1 MISNTKGK
9 SSGRYKRSVSK
20 KQEAKIEVKKVGC
33 KSSDA
38 QKQGA
43 EIEIIKVNHEHS
55 TSDKKWLE
63 IENKYRR
70 QATQLKKEKRYDE
83 AVECLRKARNAQYNT
98 DEFWSID
105 TLLRIPKCLI
115 LAKQYKEAYD
125 EAMQISEFKWKVL
138 GMIPPTVKLTKAHL
152 RYQALEIA
160 YKAAC
165 EMNDDELISR
175 TNKLLRESLQILKK
189 GDF

>member
-1 MISNTKGK
+1 
-9 SSGRYKRSVSK
+9 
-20 KQEAKIEVKKVGC
+20 
-33 KSSDA
+33 
-38 QKQGA
+38 
-43 EIEIIKVNHEHS
+43 
-55 TSDKKWLE
+55 
-63 IENKYRR
+63 
-70 QATQLKKEKRYDE
+70 LKKEKRYDE

-138 GMIPPTVKLTKAHL
+138 GMIPPTVQLTKAHL